1 MAVFAGSDLK
11 KWRESQGMSAADLAE
26 RISCDTTTLYRYESG
41 KLKPN
46 PDVMFQ
52 ICEALG
58 DIDRWTSWM
67 RTEYPTSYVGSISH
81 PGRGGKKS
89 SRIHY
94 RYGRDI
100 RNKIMLQQTNQ
111 IAAMTE
117 SQAQTYMNDYES
129 STSYYTS
136 DDWANDWS
144 DYIYDQQEYT
154 TVDGDTIKAST
165 SYDAVFQNG
174 DEFYFGSVGSAPDGW
189 TQLTPN

>member
-67 RTEYPTSYVGSISH
+67 RTEYPTSYGRMHPETAAFSLPGALMSMFAEISDVLEIERDALRDGAD
-81 PGRGGKKS
+81 GRISNPALEAKIQKEVTEMIQSAQRVRSLISKKEE
-89 SRIHY
+89 
-94 RYGRDI
+94 G
-100 RNKIMLQQTNQ
+100 
-111 IAAMTE
+111 
-117 SQAQTYMNDYES
+117 
-129 STSYYTS
+129 
-136 DDWANDWS
+136 
-144 DYIYDQQEYT
+144 
-154 TVDGDTIKAST
+154 
-165 SYDAVFQNG
+165 
-174 DEFYFGSVGSAPDGW
+174 
-189 TQLTPN
+189 

>member
-67 RTEYPTSYVGSISH
+67 RTEYPTSYGRMHPETAAFSLPGALMSMFTEISDVLEIERDALRDGAD
-81 PGRGGKKS
+81 GRISNPALEAKIQKEVTEMIQS
-89 SRIHY
+89 AQRVRSLISA
-94 RYGRDI
+94 
-100 RNKIMLQQTNQ
+100 RNS
-111 IAAMTE
+111 E
-117 SQAQTYMNDYES
+117 S
-129 STSYYTS
+129 
-136 DDWANDWS
+136 
-144 DYIYDQQEYT
+144 
-154 TVDGDTIKAST
+154 
-165 SYDAVFQNG
+165 
-174 DEFYFGSVGSAPDGW
+174 
-189 TQLTPN
+189 

>member
-67 RTEYPTSYVGSISH
+67 RTEYPTSYGRMH
-81 PGRGGKKS
+81 PE
-89 SRIHY
+89 
-94 RYGRDI
+94 
-100 RNKIMLQQTNQ
+100 T
-111 IAAMTE
+111 
-117 SQAQTYMNDYES
+117 
-129 STSYYTS
+129 
-136 DDWANDWS
+136 
-144 DYIYDQQEYT
+144 
-154 TVDGDTIKAST
+154 
-165 SYDAVFQNG
+165 AVFSLPGALMSMYAEIADVMELERETMRDGADGVISNTALEAKIRKEVTDMIQ
-174 DEFYFGSVGSAPDGW
+174 SA
-189 TQLTPN
+189 QRVRSLISARNSES

>member
-67 RTEYPTSYVGSISH
+67 RTEYPTSYGRMH
-81 PGRGGKKS
+81 PE
-89 SRIHY
+89 
-94 RYGRDI
+94 
-100 RNKIMLQQTNQ
+100 T
-111 IAAMTE
+111 
-117 SQAQTYMNDYES
+117 
-129 STSYYTS
+129 
-136 DDWANDWS
+136 
-144 DYIYDQQEYT
+144 
-154 TVDGDTIKAST
+154 
-165 SYDAVFQNG
+165 AVFSLPGALMSMYAEIADVMELERETMRDGADGVISNTALEAKIRKEVTDMIQ
-174 DEFYFGSVGSAPDGW
+174 SAQRVRSLISKKEEG
-189 TQLTPN
+189 

>member
-67 RTEYPTSYVGSISH
+67 RTEYPTSYGRMH
-81 PGRGGKKS
+81 PE
-89 SRIHY
+89 
-94 RYGRDI
+94 
-100 RNKIMLQQTNQ
+100 T
-111 IAAMTE
+111 
-117 SQAQTYMNDYES
+117 
-129 STSYYTS
+129 
-136 DDWANDWS
+136 
-144 DYIYDQQEYT
+144 
-154 TVDGDTIKAST
+154 
-165 SYDAVFQNG
+165 AVFSLPGALMSMYAEIADVMELDRETMRDGADGVISNTALEAKIRKEVTDMIQ
-174 DEFYFGSVGSAPDGW
+174 SA
-189 TQLTPN
+189 QRVRSLISARNSES

>member
-67 RTEYPTSYVGSISH
+67 RTEYPTSYGRMH
-81 PGRGGKKS
+81 PE
-89 SRIHY
+89 
-94 RYGRDI
+94 
-100 RNKIMLQQTNQ
+100 T
-111 IAAMTE
+111 
-117 SQAQTYMNDYES
+117 
-129 STSYYTS
+129 
-136 DDWANDWS
+136 
-144 DYIYDQQEYT
+144 
-154 TVDGDTIKAST
+154 
-165 SYDAVFQNG
+165 AVFSLPGALMSMYAEIADVMELERETMRDGADGVISNTP
-174 DEFYFGSVGSAPDGW
+174 DETAEYELMAAKSEH
-189 TQLTPN
+189 

>member
-67 RTEYPTSYVGSISH
+67 RTEYPTSYGRMHPETAAFSLPGALMSMFAEISDVLEIERDALRDGAD
-81 PGRGGKKS
+81 GRISNPALEAKIQKEVTEMIQS
-89 SRIHY
+89 AQRVRSLISA
-94 RYGRDI
+94 
-100 RNKIMLQQTNQ
+100 RNS
-111 IAAMTE
+111 E
-117 SQAQTYMNDYES
+117 S
-129 STSYYTS
+129 
-136 DDWANDWS
+136 
-144 DYIYDQQEYT
+144 
-154 TVDGDTIKAST
+154 
-165 SYDAVFQNG
+165 
-174 DEFYFGSVGSAPDGW
+174 
-189 TQLTPN
+189 